1 MGHTKTGGKANSK
14 QKDKYRHDHKLGRVG
29 GSEESPVKLKV
40 MGEGSSLKEWR
51 EHSRQRGPQA
61 QRPWGEEHGVTGEH
75 STTTGDVGPEETEG
89 AAGSPGG
96 LKLGSLHFNLRA
108 AGSQ

>member
-1 MGHTKTGGKANSK
+1 MTTNWAGWGA
-14 QKDKYRHDHKLGRVG
+14 
-29 GSEESPVKLKV
+29 LKKV
-40 MGEGSSLKEWR
+40 QSSLRLWEKDPASKNGENIPG
-51 EHSRQRGPQA
+51 RGDRR